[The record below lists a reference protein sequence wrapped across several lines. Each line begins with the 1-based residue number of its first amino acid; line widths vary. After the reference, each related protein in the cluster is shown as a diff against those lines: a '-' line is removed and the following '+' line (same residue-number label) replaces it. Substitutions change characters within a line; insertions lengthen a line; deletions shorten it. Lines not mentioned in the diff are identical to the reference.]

1 MNERVIVSLT
11 TYNKR
16 IDNIPIVLDTIFS
29 QTICPD
35 LVVVNLAFGEFI
47 PERVQ
52 RYVDSHNIEVHFV
65 KDTKVYKKLI
75 PTLKRYPRDCV
86 ISIDDDFLYPKAMIV
101 DFITVHNLYPHYP
114 ISGNSIVLYGM
125 QCHCGCASLT
135 KADFLG
141 RYLEQ
146 IDDSI
151 ISNCPSDDMVYSFF
165 SNMNEHPY
173 IRTKAQY
180 FNNMQSFNL
189 VESYSST
196 VVRDKGVESTY
207 NYLIRKFGK
216 CPDNIWHYYNCGY
229 DSIVD
234 DIIQSYINMG
244 RGDVRS
250 TITYRVGEMLLKPIE
265 LVNRLVS
272 SK

>member
-1 MNERVIVSLT
+1 MDERVIVTLT

-29 QTICPD
+29 QSLCPD
-35 LVVVNLAFGEFI
+35 LVVVNLSFDEFI

-52 RYVDSHNIEVHFV
+52 RYVDSHNIEVNFV

-75 PTLKRYPRDCV
+75 PTLKRYPCDCV
-86 ISIDDDFLYPKAMIV
+86 ISIDDDFLYPKTMIE

-135 KADFLG
+135 KADFFG
-141 RYLEQ
+141 RFLEQ
-146 IDDSI
+146 IDDTV
-151 ISNCPSDDMVYSFF
+151 ISNCASDDMVYSYF

-173 IRTKAQY
+173 IRTQAQY
-180 FNNMQSFNL
+180 FNNMESYNL
-189 VESYSST
+189 VESYSSK
-196 VVRDKGVESTY
+196 VVKDNGVENTY
-207 NYLIRKFGK
+207 NYLIKEFGK
-216 CPDNIWHYYNCGY
+216 CPDNIWHYHNCGY

-234 DIIQSYINMG
+234 EIVQSYINMG
-244 RGDVRS
+244 RNEVRS
-250 TITYRVGEMLLKPIE
+250 TVTYRVGEMLLKPMKF
-265 LVNRLVS
+265 VNRLIS